1 MTPPTLARDLAL
13 LLLLATVW
21 GAAYSFIR
29 VGVETIPPIT
39 LIAARTLLAGGLLL
53 AILTWRGLALPRDF
67 GTWRRFLI
75 QACLNSALPFTL
87 IAWAELHV
95 EAGLAVILNALTPI
109 FTFLITAGITRH
121 ERTGP
126 RKLIGVVLGISGTC
140 LIIGFNALHS
150 AGTDLIAQLAVVLAS
165 VCYAMAAIFG
175 RNFKGLDPMMPA
187 AGSLISGAA
196 VLIPFSLVIDRPW
209 TLSVSAASVAALL
222 ALSVFSTA
230 LAFVIYFRLVHRL
243 GSVATTS
250 QAYLRVPI
258 GVGIG
263 ALFLGERFSPTI
275 LAGLLLVVAG
285 VFAMSL
291 PATIR
296 LSQPLDWLRARRHP
310 AP

>member
-1 MTPPTLARDLAL
+1 MTSPPLAKDLTL

-39 LIAARTLLAGGLLL
+39 LIAARTLLAGALLL
-53 AILTWRGLALPRDF
+53 AILKGRGLRLPRDMA
-67 GTWRRFLI
+67 TWRRFLI

-121 ERTGP
+121 ESLGP

-140 LIIGFNALHS
+140 LIIGFNAFHS
-150 AGTDLIAQLAVVLAS
+150 AGSDLIAQLAVVLAS

-175 RNFKGLDPMMPA
+175 RNFRGLDPMMPA

-196 VLIPFSLVIDRPW
+196 ILIPFSLVIDRPW
-209 TLSVSAASVAALL
+209 TLSVSFASIAALL

-263 ALFLGERFSPTI
+263 AVFLGERFSPTV

-285 VFAMSL
+285 VFAMSV
-291 PATIR
+291 PASVR
-296 LSQPLDWLRARRHP
+296 LSQPLDWLRAKRHP

>member
-1 MTPPTLARDLAL
+1 MTSPTLAKDLAL

-39 LIAARTLLAGGLLL
+39 LIAARTLLAGALLL
-53 AILTWRGLALPRDF
+53 AILKGRGLRLPRDMA
-67 GTWRRFLI
+67 TWRRFLI

-121 ERTGP
+121 ESLGP

-140 LIIGFNALHS
+140 LIIGFNAFHS

-175 RNFKGLDPMMPA
+175 RNFRGLDPMMPA

-196 VLIPFSLVIDRPW
+196 ILIPFSLVIDRPW
-209 TLSVSAASVAALL
+209 TLSVSFASIAALL

-263 ALFLGERFSPTI
+263 AVFLGERFSPTV

-285 VFAMSL
+285 VFAMSV
-291 PATIR
+291 PAPVR